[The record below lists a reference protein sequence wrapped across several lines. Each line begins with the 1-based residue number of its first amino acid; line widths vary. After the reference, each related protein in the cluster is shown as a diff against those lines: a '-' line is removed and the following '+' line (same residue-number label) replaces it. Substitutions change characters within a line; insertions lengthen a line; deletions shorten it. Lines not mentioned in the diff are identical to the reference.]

1 MPGHFSFFTQ
11 NIQENEAVFD
21 ENETRH
27 AIQAL
32 RYKVGDNIYFT
43 DGLGN
48 RYQGS
53 IKHIEKQRFT
63 ASISEKI
70 QVQGL
75 PELTIAVGIIKH
87 TDRLEWLVEKC
98 TELGV
103 KRLVFIQT
111 DNTEKQ
117 SLNEERMR
125 KVAIAALKQ
134 SQGSRLPLMET
145 LPFAT
150 VLGEAHESRLICH
163 CRNEITIATA
173 CKETLAGDCLV
184 LIGPE
189 GDFTSKEVQM
199 AATAGFSDYPLG
211 TLILRTET
219 ACMAI
224 AGSYLLGMNHKPNK

>member
-1 MPGHFSFFTQ
+1 
-11 NIQENEAVFD
+11 
-21 ENETRH
+21 
-27 AIQAL
+27 
-32 RYKVGDNIYFT
+32 
-43 DGLGN
+43 
-48 RYQGS
+48 
-53 IKHIEKQRFT
+53 
-63 ASISEKI
+63 
-70 QVQGL
+70 
-75 PELTIAVGIIKH
+75 
-87 TDRLEWLVEKC
+87 VEKC

-134 SQGSRLPLMET
+134 SQGSRLPIMET
-145 LPFAT
+145 LPFST

-163 CRNEITIATA
+163 CRNDITIPTA
-173 CKETLAGDCLV
+173 GKETLTGDCLV

-189 GDFTSKEVQM
+189 GDFTSKEVQT

-219 ACMAI
+219 ACMAV
-224 AGSYLLGMNHKPNK
+224 AARYNG